1 MGRLYSE
8 AHTEKEDTP
17 MKVTID
23 ITEKHM
29 YAIEDMFFCDNTELE
44 YDDMRP
50 LLLEIWMRLCWSM
63 YGVDD

>member
-1 MGRLYSE
+1 
-8 AHTEKEDTP
+8 

-29 YAIEDMFFCDNTELE
+29 YAIEDMFFCDMTKGE

-50 LLLEIWMRLCWSM
+50 LLLEVWQKLCWSIT
-63 YGVDD
+63 GVEWDE